1 MTIIVTRSIA
11 IQFNAAR
18 AYPWHCI
25 GRRDAIDDKT
35 AGSGQSLFRI
45 QAQNVCALLLRRL
58 LGLILLRLVLMRL
71 KKRQALQMRCILRLR
86 LFAKF
91 ADLEFLRGGG
101 PVCPGLVEDH
111 REVGFGSYHGV
122 RRVA

>member
-35 AGSGQSLFRI
+35 AGRGQSLFRI

-71 KKRQALQMRCILRLR
+71 KKRQALQVRCILVRGL
-86 LFAKF
+86 LAKF
-91 ADLEFLRGGG
+91 TDLEFLRGGG

-111 REVGFGSYHGV
+111 REVGFGSYHSV
-122 RRVA
+122 RQVA